1 MAKFMKHEV
10 IGRILE
16 LGLVPIF
23 YNGDLEVAKKIVQ
36 ACVDGGAKIVE
47 FIIGETLHIKSSQS
61 WLSGLPQESGSSWQL
76 GASALLAA
84 VTHPLSFFKGKG
96 IQSLFITF
104 VI

>member
-47 FIIGETLHIKSSQS
+47 FTNREDFAYQVLSEPAKWSSSRIRIQLATGCICS
-61 WLSGLPQESGSSWQL
+61 TCRRNSS
-76 GASALLAA
+76 
-84 VTHPLSFFKGKG
+84 SF
-96 IQSLFITF
+96 LF
-104 VI
+104 

>member
-10 IGRILE
+10 IGRMLE

-47 FIIGETLHIKSSQS
+47 FTNREDFAYQVLSELAKWSSSRIRIQLATGCIYS
-61 WLSGLPQESGSSWQL
+61 ACRRNSS
-76 GASALLAA
+76 
-84 VTHPLSFFKGKG
+84 SF
-96 IQSLFITF
+96 LF
-104 VI
+104 

>member
-47 FIIGETLHIKSSQS
+47 FTNRRDFEYQVFSELAKWSSSRIRIQLATGCICS
-61 WLSGLPQESGSSWQL
+61 TCRRNSS
-76 GASALLAA
+76 
-84 VTHPLSFFKGKG
+84 SF
-96 IQSLFITF
+96 LF
-104 VI
+104 